1 MFLFLLFSLL
11 LLCSFLRLKELFS
24 SEKWFN
30 YVVTFFFL
38 LMPKIWVGQTTLKGE
53 KKEDGLSCLN
63 EIIMTVAHGVVSSFG
78 MQARPTV
85 YLVKKLPQRC

>member
-38 LMPKIWVGQTTLKGE
+38 NGKNMGRSDDAKRR
-53 KKEDGLSCLN
+53 KKEGGLSC
-63 EIIMTVAHGVVSSFG
+63 
-78 MQARPTV
+78 
-85 YLVKKLPQRC
+85 

>member
-30 YVVTFFFL
+30 YVVTFFFNAKN
-38 LMPKIWVGQTTLKGE
+38 MGRSDNAKRI
-53 KKEDGLSCLN
+53 KKEGDLSC
-63 EIIMTVAHGVVSSFG
+63 
-78 MQARPTV
+78 
-85 YLVKKLPQRC
+85 YLERNHNDCGT